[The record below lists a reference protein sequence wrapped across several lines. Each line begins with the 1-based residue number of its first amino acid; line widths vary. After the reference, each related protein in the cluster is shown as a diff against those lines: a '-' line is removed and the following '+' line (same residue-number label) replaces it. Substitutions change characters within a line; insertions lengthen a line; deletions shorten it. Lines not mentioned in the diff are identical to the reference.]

1 MREQLDVL
9 AAIGMTRRHIDK
21 IAIGK
26 FASCEPVRTH

>member
-1 MREQLDVL
+1 MREQLDVF

-26 FASCEPVRTH
+26 FARREPVRAH